1 MSSLLEQAFVDAK
14 ALKEAALKNA
24 EATIVDKYST
34 EVKETLNKILE
45 QDELGLGAPAAGM
58 DPMGAAPAPAAG
70 GDAAEDVPLGAAEG
84 EELCA
89 CDDEG
94 QETKIKINFDELAET
109 LQRLEEELDE
119 DTLEEDEEIELTE
132 DDSDDEADKGAEVD
146 YSAGVTDEKGDPAG
160 AEAATLQANTE
171 AEKELD
177 EEFDMDSLVD
187 AIMEKISLDEADDEP
202 KTPEEKETAAKTSPK
217 DKLNKGDFLPDDVQ
231 DELDESHC
239 AGNRKEEDELDE
251 SHCAGNRKEEEELEE
266 EEAPRK
272 DPRAPRKIAKDP
284 RGYMNAANDR
294 EFCRRNPN
302 DPKCFYTKDSPTVAK
317 DKKMARSYPQP
328 TAGGPQG
335 FGESYDAD
343 ELIDAIMEKLT
354 VDMGADLSGWA
365 GRRAEDKMYEME
377 KALASRRSTGLEQE
391 THLGR
396 GMADRTDTDPQTELE
411 DLKQA
416 QEELVFENNQ
426 LKEKLQNYENVV
438 EQLKESVTDV
448 NLSNARLLYTNRVLR
463 NTSLNERQ
471 KQKVAE
477 AISKAGSVP
486 EAKTI
491 FETLQS
497 TVESTPKRGPQSLS
511 ETINRRSSILRA
523 SNYSEAK
530 KADPIAD
537 RMKKLAGIN

>member
-132 DDSDDEADKGAEVD
+132 DDSDEEADKGAEVD
-146 YSAGVTDEKGDPAG
+146 YSAVVTDEKGDPAG

-239 AGNRKEEDELDE
+239 AGNRK
-251 SHCAGNRKEEEELEE
+251 KEEEEDMQEE
-266 EEAPRK
+266 L
-272 DPRAPRKIAKDP
+272 
-284 RGYMNAANDR
+284 
-294 EFCRRNPN
+294 
-302 DPKCFYTKDSPTVAK
+302 
-317 DKKMARSYPQP
+317 
-328 TAGGPQG
+328 
-335 FGESYDAD
+335 DAD
-343 ELIDAIMEKLT
+343 TLVDAVMERLT

>member
-24 EATIVDKYST
+24 EASIVDKYSS

-45 QDELGLGAPAAGM
+45 QDEFGLAPPAAGM
-58 DPMGAAPAPAAG
+58 DPMAAAPAPAC
-70 GDAAEDVPLGAAEG
+70 DAAEGVPLGAPEG

-89 CDDEG
+89 CPDEG
-94 QETKIKINFDELAET
+94 EKTKIKINFDELAET

-132 DDSDDEADKGAEVD
+132 DDDVKGEEGESPVEAVSDQDEAAMKGM
-146 YSAGVTDEKGDPAG
+146 
-160 AEAATLQANTE
+160 
-171 AEKELD
+171 
-177 EEFDMDSLVD
+177 EEDIDMDSLVD
-187 AIMEKISLDEADDEP
+187 AIMEKFSLDEDDKDSESI
-202 KTPEEKETAAKTSPK
+202 EEVW
-217 DKLNKGDFLPDDVQ
+217 GDFRNDQMMKHSAPYDKKPRREPVRVQ
-231 DELDESHC
+231 
-239 AGNRKEEDELDE
+239 KE
-251 SHCAGNRKEEEELEE
+251 
-266 EEAPRK
+266 
-272 DPRAPRKIAKDP
+272 P
-284 RGYMNAANDR
+284 RGYYNAGVDR
-294 EFCRRNPN
+294 KKCEA
-302 DPKCFYTKDSPTVAK
+302 DPSLPECWYEKPSKVVSK
-317 DKKMARSYPQP
+317 EKEMADSYPKPVAPGQ
-328 TAGGPQG
+328 QG
-335 FGESYDAD
+335 YGESLDAD
-343 ELIDAIMEKLT
+343 ALVDAVMERLT
-354 VDMGADLSGWA
+354 VDMGADLTGWA
-365 GRRAEDKMYEME
+365 GRRTEDKKFAME
-377 KALASRRSTGLEQE
+377 KELASRRSTGLEQE

-416 QEELVFENNQ
+416 QEELVFENSQ
-426 LKEKLQNYENVV
+426 LNAKLQNYENVV
-438 EQLKESVTDV
+438 GQLKESVTDV

-471 KQKVAE
+471 KQKIAE

-523 SNYSEAK
+523 SNHSEAK

-537 RMKKLAGIN
+537 RLKKLAGIN

>member
-14 ALKEAALKNA
+14 AFKEAALKNA

-84 EELCA
+84 EEPCA

-132 DDSDDEADKGAEVD
+132 DDSGDEADKGAEVD

-160 AEAATLQANTE
+160 EEAATLQANTE

-202 KTPEEKETAAKTSPK
+202 KTPEEKETAAKTAPP

-239 AGNRKEEDELDE
+239 AGNRKEDDDMQEELD
-251 SHCAGNRKEEEELEE
+251 A
-266 EEAPRK
+266 
-272 DPRAPRKIAKDP
+272 
-284 RGYMNAANDR
+284 
-294 EFCRRNPN
+294 
-302 DPKCFYTKDSPTVAK
+302 
-317 DKKMARSYPQP
+317 
-328 TAGGPQG
+328 
-335 FGESYDAD
+335 DA
-343 ELIDAIMEKLT
+343 LVDAVMERLT

-365 GRRAEDKMYEME
+365 GRRAEDKKYEME
-377 KALASRRSTGLEQE
+377 KELASRRSTGLEQK

-396 GMADRTDTDPQTELE
+396 GMADRTDTDPQNELE

-471 KQKVAE
+471 NQKVAE

-530 KADPIAD
+530 KSRPYC
-537 RMKKLAGIN
+537 

>member
-24 EATIVDKYST
+24 EATIVEKYST
-34 EVKETLNKILE
+34 EVKETLEKILE
-45 QDELGLGAPAAGM
+45 QDGLDLGGPPAGGGM
-58 DPMGAAPAPAAG
+58 DPMGAAPAPA

-84 EELCA
+84 EELCG

-94 QETKIKINFDELAET
+94 EESTIKINFDELAET
-109 LQRLEEELDE
+109 LQRLEEDLE
-119 DTLEEDEEIELTE
+119 TAPIEEDEEIELTE
-132 DDSDDEADKGAEVD
+132 EDLAALTEDDDSDEADKGSEVD
-146 YSAGVTDEKGDPAG
+146 YSAGVSDEKGDPAG

-177 EEFDMDSLVD
+177 EELDMDSLVD
-187 AIMEKISLDEADDEP
+187 AIMEKIDLSEDD
-202 KTPEEKETAAKTSPK
+202 S
-217 DKLNKGDFLPDDVQ
+217 
-231 DELDESHC
+231 
-239 AGNRKEEDELDE
+239 
-251 SHCAGNRKEEEELEE
+251 EELEE
-266 EEAPRK
+266 DATADTDGSLEE
-272 DPRAPRKIAKDP
+272 
-284 RGYMNAANDR
+284 M
-294 EFCRRNPN
+294 
-302 DPKCFYTKDSPTVAK
+302 
-317 DKKMARSYPQP
+317 
-328 TAGGPQG
+328 
-335 FGESYDAD
+335 
-343 ELIDAIMEKLT
+343 IDAITEKLY

-365 GRRAEDKMYEME
+365 GRRAEDKKYEME
-377 KALASRRSTGLEQE
+377 KELAARRSTGLKQD

-396 GMADRTDTDPQTELE
+396 GMADRTDTDPQTELD

-416 QEELVFENNQ
+416 QEELVFENNH
-426 LKEKLQNYENVV
+426 LKEKLQNYQNVV

-471 KQKVAE
+471 KTKVVE

-523 SNYSEAK
+523 SSRSEAK
-530 KADPIAD
+530 KADPLSD

>member
-89 CDDEG
+89 CDDED
-94 QETKIKINFDELAET
+94 QETNIKINFDELAET

-132 DDSDDEADKGAEVD
+132 DDDEDPQGSGEMGD
-146 YSAGVTDEKGDPAG
+146 TGGSAGEG
-160 AEAATLQANTE
+160 EAAAAQTAASAQQDQDLLKNM
-171 AEKELD
+171 
-177 EEFDMDSLVD
+177 EEDIDMDSLVD
-187 AIMEKISLDEADDEP
+187 AIMEKISLDEADKDGDGKPEAPKWSKEP
-202 KTPEEKETAAKTSPK
+202 GKKIPKWADKNDDDPEVQEEA
-217 DKLNKGDFLPDDVQ
+217 Q

-239 AGNRKEEDELDE
+239 AGNRK
-251 SHCAGNRKEEEELEE
+251 KEEEDMQEEL
-266 EEAPRK
+266 
-272 DPRAPRKIAKDP
+272 
-284 RGYMNAANDR
+284 
-294 EFCRRNPN
+294 
-302 DPKCFYTKDSPTVAK
+302 
-317 DKKMARSYPQP
+317 
-328 TAGGPQG
+328 
-335 FGESYDAD
+335 DAD
-343 ELIDAIMEKLT
+343 TLVDAVMERLT

>member
-132 DDSDDEADKGAEVD
+132 DDSDDETDKGAEVD

-187 AIMEKISLDEADDEP
+187 AIMEKISLDEADKDGDGKPEAPKWSKEP
-202 KTPEEKETAAKTSPK
+202 GKKTPPWADKDDDDPEVQEEA
-217 DKLNKGDFLPDDVQ
+217 Q

-239 AGNRKEEDELDE
+239 AGNRKEEDDDMQEELD
-251 SHCAGNRKEEEELEE
+251 A
-266 EEAPRK
+266 
-272 DPRAPRKIAKDP
+272 
-284 RGYMNAANDR
+284 
-294 EFCRRNPN
+294 
-302 DPKCFYTKDSPTVAK
+302 
-317 DKKMARSYPQP
+317 
-328 TAGGPQG
+328 
-335 FGESYDAD
+335 DA
-343 ELIDAIMEKLT
+343 LVDAVMERLT

-365 GRRAEDKMYEME
+365 GRRAEDKKYEME
-377 KALASRRSTGLEQE
+377 KELASRRSTGLEQK

-537 RMKKLAGIN
+537 KMKKLAGIN

>member
-89 CDDEG
+89 CDDED

-132 DDSDDEADKGAEVD
+132 DDDEDPQGSGEMGD
-146 YSAGVTDEKGDPAG
+146 TGGSAGEG
-160 AEAATLQANTE
+160 EAAAAQTAASAQQDQDLLKNM
-171 AEKELD
+171 
-177 EEFDMDSLVD
+177 EEDIDMDSLVD

-217 DKLNKGDFLPDDVQ
+217 DKLNKGDFLPADVQ

-239 AGNRKEEDELDE
+239 AGNRNEKEDDMQEELD
-251 SHCAGNRKEEEELEE
+251 A
-266 EEAPRK
+266 
-272 DPRAPRKIAKDP
+272 
-284 RGYMNAANDR
+284 
-294 EFCRRNPN
+294 
-302 DPKCFYTKDSPTVAK
+302 
-317 DKKMARSYPQP
+317 
-328 TAGGPQG
+328 
-335 FGESYDAD
+335 DA
-343 ELIDAIMEKLT
+343 LVDAVMERLT

-377 KALASRRSTGLEQE
+377 KVLASRRSTGLEQE

>member
-1 MSSLLEQAFVDAK
+1 M
-14 ALKEAALKNA
+14 
-24 EATIVDKYST
+24 
-34 EVKETLNKILE
+34 
-45 QDELGLGAPAAGM
+45 PAYRS
-58 DPMGAAPAPAAG
+58 APAAG

-177 EEFDMDSLVD
+177 EEFDMNSLVD

-231 DELDESHC
+231 DELDENHC
-239 AGNRKEEDELDE
+239 AGNRKEEDDMQEELD
-251 SHCAGNRKEEEELEE
+251 A
-266 EEAPRK
+266 
-272 DPRAPRKIAKDP
+272 
-284 RGYMNAANDR
+284 
-294 EFCRRNPN
+294 
-302 DPKCFYTKDSPTVAK
+302 
-317 DKKMARSYPQP
+317 
-328 TAGGPQG
+328 
-335 FGESYDAD
+335 DALVD
-343 ELIDAIMEKLT
+343 AVMERLI
-354 VDMGADLSGWA
+354 VDMGSDLSGWA
-365 GRRAEDKMYEME
+365 GRRAEDKKYEME
-377 KALASRRSTGLEQE
+377 KELASRRSTGLEQE

-396 GMADRTDTDPQTELE
+396 GMTDRTDTDPQTELE

-426 LKEKLQNYENVV
+426 LKEKLQNLKTVV
-438 EQLKESVTDV
+438 APMTQMRNLMSQLM
-448 NLSNARLLYTNRVLR
+448 
-463 NTSLNERQ
+463 
-471 KQKVAE
+471 
-477 AISKAGSVP
+477 
-486 EAKTI
+486 
-491 FETLQS
+491 F
-497 TVESTPKRGPQSLS
+497 
-511 ETINRRSSILRA
+511 
-523 SNYSEAK
+523 
-530 KADPIAD
+530 
-537 RMKKLAGIN
+537 KLAKRIQKKRKN